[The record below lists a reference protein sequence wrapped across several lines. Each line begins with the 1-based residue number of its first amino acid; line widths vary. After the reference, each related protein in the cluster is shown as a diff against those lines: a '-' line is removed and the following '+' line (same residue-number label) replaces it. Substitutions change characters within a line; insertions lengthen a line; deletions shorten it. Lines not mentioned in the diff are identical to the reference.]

1 MSKTICIIPARSGSK
16 GIVDKNIINL
26 GGHPLIAW
34 SIKAALETKLIN
46 QVYVST
52 DSENYKQIA
61 IKYGATVPFLRPSN
75 ISKDDSTDIEFV
87 QHFLN
92 YLESV
97 NIMPE
102 LLIHLRP
109 TTPLRNPD
117 VIDKAIKT
125 FKKDQYTSLR
135 SVHKISTPIEKIF
148 KLRNGVLESFLDETS
163 ELDEYNKPRQEF
175 IQAYEANGYIDILNT
190 SYIQKYNLLHGNKC
204 KGFVTKRTHDIDEA
218 DDFNE
223 LEYFLKK
230 NKIDINKLDKL

>member
-1 MSKTICIIPARSGSK
+1 
-16 GIVDKNIINL
+16 
-26 GGHPLIAW
+26 
-34 SIKAALETKLIN
+34 
-46 QVYVST
+46 
-52 DSENYKQIA
+52 
-61 IKYGATVPFLRPSN
+61 
-75 ISKDDSTDIEFV
+75 
-87 QHFLN
+87 
-92 YLESV
+92 
-97 NIMPE
+97 MPE

-190 SYIQKYNLLHGNKC
+190 NYIQKYNLLHGNKC

-230 NKIDINKLDKL
+230 NKIDINKLEKL

>member
-16 GIVDKNIINL
+16 GIIDKNIINL
-26 GGHPLIAW
+26 GGHPFIAW
-34 SIKAALETKLIN
+34 SIKAALESKLIN

-52 DSENYKQIA
+52 DSEDYKQIA

-87 QHFLN
+87 QHFLS
-92 YLESV
+92 YLESE

-148 KLRNGVLESFLDETS
+148 KLSNGVLGSFLDETS

-175 IQAYEANGYIDILNT
+175 LQAYEANGYVDILNT
-190 SYIQKYNLLHGNKC
+190 NYIRKHNLLHGNKC
-204 KGFVTKRTHDIDEA
+204 KGFITKRTHDIDEA

-223 LEYFLKK
+223 LEYFLKN
-230 NKIDINKLDKL
+230 NKIDITKLEKL

>member
-1 MSKTICIIPARSGSK
+1 M
-16 GIVDKNIINL
+16 VDKNIINL

-34 SIKAALETKLIN
+34 SIKAALSPKLIN

-87 QHFLN
+87 QYFLN

-148 KLRNGVLESFLDETS
+148 KLRNGVLSLFLMKPVSLMNT
-163 ELDEYNKPRQEF
+163 NKPRQEF

-190 SYIQKYNLLHGNKC
+190 NYIQKHNLLHGNKC
-204 KGFVTKRTHDIDEA
+204 AGLFTKRTHDIDRQMI
-218 DDFNE
+218 
-223 LEYFLKK
+223 LMS
-230 NKIDINKLDKL
+230 

>member
-16 GIVDKNIINL
+16 GIIDKNIINL

-34 SIKAALETKLIN
+34 SIKAALESKLIN

-52 DSENYKQIA
+52 DSEDYKQIA

-87 QHFLN
+87 QHFLS
-92 YLESV
+92 YLESE

-148 KLRNGVLESFLDETS
+148 KLSNGVLGSFLDETS

-175 IQAYEANGYIDILNT
+175 LQAYEANGYVDILNT
-190 SYIQKYNLLHGNKC
+190 NYIGKHNLLHGNKC
-204 KGFVTKRTHDIDEA
+204 KGFITKRTHDIDEA

-223 LEYFLKK
+223 LEYFLKN
-230 NKIDINKLDKL
+230 NKIDITKLEKL

>member
-175 IQAYEANGYIDILNT
+175 IQAYEANGYLMTI
-190 SYIQKYNLLHGNKC
+190 
-204 KGFVTKRTHDIDEA
+204 
-218 DDFNE
+218 
-223 LEYFLKK
+223 
-230 NKIDINKLDKL
+230 

>member
-16 GIVDKNIINL
+16 GIIDKNIINL

-34 SIKAALETKLIN
+34 SIKAALESKLIN

-52 DSENYKQIA
+52 DSEEYKQIA

-87 QHFLN
+87 QHFLS
-92 YLESV
+92 YLESE

-117 VIDKAIKT
+117 IIDKAIKT
-125 FKKDQYTSLR
+125 FNKDQYTSLR

-148 KLRNGVLESFLDETS
+148 KLSNGVLGSFLDESS

-175 IQAYEANGYIDILNT
+175 LQAYEANGYVDILNT
-190 SYIQKYNLLHGNKC
+190 NYIGKHNLLHGNKC
-204 KGFVTKRTHDIDEA
+204 KGFITKRTHDIDEA

-223 LEYFLKK
+223 LEYFLKN
-230 NKIDINKLDKL
+230 NKIDITKLEKL